1 MPRPTKCRRISFFP
15 EARYFKPAGV
25 PIRDLE
31 SVCLSVEELEAL
43 RLKDLEGLEQE
54 QGAEK
59 MNISRPT
66 FQRILTSA
74 RQKVTDALF
83 NGKGL
88 RIKGGHFEI
97 PPCHFKCVN
106 GHEWQVPLNEA
117 QEQAPQSCPTCATA
131 EIACFHPLG
140 KGCEKSSHLRCC
152 QREAMA
158 QTLQPGDK

>member
-25 PIRDLE
+25 PIRELE
-31 SVCLSVEELEAL
+31 TVCLSVEELEAL

-59 MNISRPT
+59 MQVSRST

-74 RQKVTDALF
+74 RGKVADALF

-88 RIKGGHFEI
+88 RIEGGHFEV
-97 PPCHFKCVN
+97 PPCHFKCIS
-106 GHEWQVPLNEA
+106 GHEWEVPFTET
-117 QEQAPQSCPTCATA
+117 QDHTTVSCPTCRTT
-131 EIACFHPLG
+131 EISCFHPLG
-140 KGCEKSSHLRCC
+140 KGCDKAGHFRCC
-152 QREAMA
+152 QREAMT
-158 QTLQPGDK
+158 QTTQ